1 MSMSP
6 AIMATKGLIIDI
18 RMGRNGM
25 RKEIL
30 YKNLE
35 QYLGRQYKRRIPM
48 LSGTILAP
56 IQRLGSDINMKSFEA
71 LLKRRGE
78 SFSECLFRLI
88 RAEEQM

>member
-35 QYLGRQYKRRIPM
+35 QYLGRQYKREYRCF
-48 LSGTILAP
+48 
-56 IQRLGSDINMKSFEA
+56 QEQYWNR
-71 LLKRRGE
+71 
-78 SFSECLFRLI
+78 FSVLVRT
-88 RAEEQM
+88 